1 MDKDMGD
8 AVVVG
13 VGAGVGAL
21 AGALAGSRRAAA
33 APPDLTAILTQLN
46 QTLQGIQATEQGVS
60 SMLTSLDTDLNS
72 LKATINSLSAAI
84 SALTP
89 GAPGAAQVRSLYEF
103 KKQNQS
109 LASKTAFEIV
119 QKTNV
124 AGGLIWAI
132 IDVTDPN
139 TQVVFRF
146 DDLELVFSYNTL
158 INEGI
163 AQSAFPAIWLA
174 KADPIG
180 HYTMVFSAG
189 SLSGIPYSKLFRI
202 HAAYQGDATATLNE
216 ARGIFW
222 ETT

>member
-1 MDKDMGD
+1 MDNNMGD

-13 VGAGVGAL
+13 VGAGAGAL
-21 AGALAGSRRAAA
+21 AGALLGSQRAGA
-33 APPDLTAILTQLN
+33 APPDLTAVLTQLN
-46 QTLQGIQATEQGVS
+46 QTLQVIQATEQGVS
-60 SMLTSLDTDLNS
+60 SMLTSLHADLNS
-72 LKATINSLSAAI
+72 LIAAI

-103 KKQNQS
+103 KKLNGS
-109 LASKTAFEIV
+109 LASKTPFEIV
-119 QKTNV
+119 QRTNV

-158 INEGI
+158 IDEGI

-174 KADPIG
+174 KADPTG
-180 HYTMVFSAG
+180 HYVMVFSAG
-189 SLSGIPYSKLFRI
+189 NLSGIPYSKLFRI
-202 HAAYQGDATATLNE
+202 HVAYQGDAAATLNE
-216 ARGIFW
+216 ARGIYW
-222 ETT
+222 EAT